1 MNVTDTLKNAT
12 YVTIGFGVLGFQK
25 LQVRRQELTKQVA
38 EQRRQL
44 ATQLSEQRH
53 GLAKQ
58 LSEQWPQVEAQ
69 LAEGRRTVSSLAAQL
84 DGYVVPVRAQVE
96 TGLDNFEAV
105 LPPPVQEFVGQA
117 RSVLSEQEQAL
128 RSRLGLPAIAR
139 AA

>member
-25 LQVRRQELTKQVA
+25 LQVRRQELAKQVA
-38 EQRRQL
+38 EQRR
-44 ATQLSEQRH
+44 QLSEQRH